1 MLLFNSYTI
10 PTLEGD
16 FLISK
21 HLMLLFNGQNWG
33 VKCRSDKISKHLM
46 LLFNGFWRE
55 STTRIFAFQN
65 ISCYCLTIEKTSFFN
80 FFFQKNNDFIIFFNV
95 FTNHPFNFP
104 LFQKTTY
111 SSLSYYFFKKS
122 LGKILI
128 TSFIFSFQ
136 TLPIMNPINQICNH
150 NIQTNI
156 QT

>member
-1 MLLFNSYTI
+1 MLLFNTYTTASALDS
-10 PTLEGD
+10 P
-16 FLISK
+16 FQNISCYC
-21 HLMLLFNGQNWG
+21 LTNQPVPN
-33 VKCRSDKISKHLM
+33 V
-46 LLFNGFWRE
+46 
-55 STTRIFAFQN
+55 TAAYTFQN